1 MSDFADSSVSSNEA
15 TSDLLEDEAFHKD
28 DDKGKKVTTVDEF
41 TKVTDNQD
49 FMGTLHISITEEEK
63 TFTDEEKRGG
73 ELPLTPS
80 ATSFPESTD
89 RGLSETVR
97 DVGGR
102 LLPVNTTGAAFE
114 RCRRDKK
121 KIKVVKVGD
130 GIILLPDNGA
140 DRMTIR
146 EACNPSDCGER
157 PKLSEEFGD
166 KCSLKRLDVT
176 LSRTADDTPHA
187 RYIPTGSQACDTSK
201 EDPTKKK
208 EDAVFIENVEADN
221 EFTPSLDNDERRMV
235 IPEDHAP
242 LQMRIS
248 ETDFPSE
255 HGEQRISYSEGP
267 SEQGG
272 LDHLDVILYTAS
284 EIPGM
289 DDFTAAF
296 PLDGKTEGDF
306 NTKKT
311 ESENS
316 KGGNGKDE
324 MKSSIDDE
332 KCRAASFQ
340 DTLRGLPQPKQS
352 TEEQQEM
359 DGDAVQAVDFSV
371 KDVLCFAWQ
380 IAKGMVSAQIK
391 NILDP

>member
-1 MSDFADSSVSSNEA
+1 MSSNEA
-15 TSDLLEDEAFHKD
+15 TSDVLEEEAFHKD
-28 DDKGKKVTTVDEF
+28 DDKGKKVTNVDEF

-49 FMGTLHISITEEEK
+49 FMGTLHISITKEEK

-80 ATSFPESTD
+80 GTSFPKSTD

-97 DVGGR
+97 DVAGR
-102 LLPVNTTGAAFE
+102 LLPVNATGAAFE
-114 RCRRDKK
+114 RCRRDQK

-130 GIILLPDNGA
+130 GIILLSDNDA

-146 EACNPSDCGER
+146 EARNRSDCGER

-166 KCSLKRLDVT
+166 KCSFKRLDVT

-187 RYIPTGSQACDTSK
+187 RYIPAGSQPCDKSK

-208 EDAVFIENVEADN
+208 EDVVFIEKGEADN

-235 IPEDHAP
+235 ISEDHAP

-255 HGEQRISYSEGP
+255 HGEQTISHSEDP

-272 LDHLDVILYTAS
+272 LDHLDMILYTAS
-284 EIPGM
+284 KIPGM

-296 PLDGKTEGDF
+296 PLDCKTEDYF

-311 ESENS
+311 ENGNS
-316 KGGNGKDE
+316 KGGKGNDE
-324 MKSSIDDE
+324 VKSSIDDE
-332 KCRAASFQ
+332 NYRAASFQ
-340 DTLRGLPQPKQS
+340 DTLRGLPQTKES
-352 TEEQQEM
+352 REEQQEM
-359 DGDAVQAVDFSV
+359 DGDGEQAVDFSV
-371 KDVLCFAWQ
+371 KDALCFAWQ

-391 NILDP
+391 NILNP